1 MVGTADELID
11 EYDAAGSVVGT
22 VPRARM
28 RAAGLWHAATAI
40 LVRSGD
46 GERVYVHRRHPGKD
60 VYPGLH
66 DCWAGGVVGAGE
78 TPQACAER
86 ELAEE
91 LGVTGVP
98 VRPLFTFR
106 FEQPPVRY
114 HAFTYEVTWDGPVV
128 HQPEEV
134 VAGWW
139 MELTELRMKLADPAW
154 PFVPDGRA
162 GIERWF
168 SRCGGPEADP
178 GR

>member
-1 MVGTADELID
+1 MPCHDHRVSGAEELID
-11 EYDAAGSVVGT
+11 EYDEAGQVIGT
-22 VPRARM
+22 VSRARM
-28 RAAGLWHAATAI
+28 RAEGLWHAATLI

-46 GERVYVHRRHPGKD
+46 GSRVYVHQRHPGKD

-78 TPQACAER
+78 SPQEGAER

-91 LGVTGVP
+91 LGITGVP

-114 HAFTYEVTWDGPVV
+114 HAFAYEATWDGPIT

-139 MELTELRMKLADPAW
+139 LPLTELRTILADPSW

-162 GIERWF
+162 AIDRWF
-168 SRCGGPEADP
+168 SRYAP
-178 GR
+178 

>member
-1 MVGTADELID
+1 VTVRTTDELID
-11 EYDAAGSVVGT
+11 EYDESGNVIGT
-22 VPRARM
+22 VSRARM
-28 RAAGLWHAATAI
+28 RAEGLWHAATLI

-46 GERVYVHRRHPGKD
+46 GQRVYVHRRHPGKD
-60 VYPGLH
+60 VYPGLY

-78 TPQACAER
+78 TPQAGAER

-91 LGVTGVP
+91 LGVSGVP

-114 HAFTYEVTWDGPVV
+114 HAFAYEVTWDGPVI
-128 HQPEEV
+128 HQPEEI

-139 MELTELRMKLADPAW
+139 MTLTELRAKLADPDGR
-154 PFVPDGRA
+154 FVPDGRA
-162 GIERWF
+162 GINEWF
-168 SRCGGPEADP
+168 SRATGS

>member
-1 MVGTADELID
+1 MGTPEELID
-11 EYDAAGSVVGT
+11 EYDAAGNVICT
-22 VPRARM
+22 VSRARM
-28 RAAGLWHAATAI
+28 RAEGRWHAATAI

-46 GERVYVHRRHPGKD
+46 GQRVYVHERHPGKD
-60 VYPGLH
+60 VYTGLH

-91 LGVTGVP
+91 LGISGVP

-114 HAFTYEVTWDGPVV
+114 HAFAYEVSWDGPVV
-128 HQPEEV
+128 HQPEEIV
-134 VAGWW
+134 SGAW
-139 MELTELRMKLADPAW
+139 MPLAELRAKLADPAW

-162 GIERWF
+162 GIELWF
-168 SRCGGPEADP
+168 NRYGDRVAGSGQ
-178 GR
+178 